1 METFFNFEA
10 YLPSER
16 IESSHNIHVFR
27 KCFCIDFEFNHT
39 IVPSQSDATTFMPD
53 FTTTIKRVVAIPIEI
68 LCNGL
73 EGDHNGVLYAE
84 FSFVP
89 DDLLYTVL
97 PNLEEFARQIVAHN
111 YENRDILELNVRLSA
126 ITSIEEEEEDFRNQ
140 DDYGQAQQVVDLMEK
155 LENCYPFSD
164 SIEQCP
170 ICLEEFCIKSDLA
183 RTKCSHVFHK
193 NCIGSWI
200 QQCINRSSTY
210 TCPLCRGLL

>member
-27 KCFCIDFEFNHT
+27 KCFCIDFEFSHT
-39 IVPSQSDATTFMPD
+39 IIPSQSDATTFMPD
-53 FTTTIKRVVAIPIEI
+53 FTTTIKKVVAIPIEI

-164 SIEQCP
+164 STEQCP

-193 NCIGSWI
+193 NCIDSWI